1 MRIDDVCEVKEDN
14 KQLQSVDKA
23 VIFVGLTTYVSRNSC
38 KQCIHKKEKDEE
50 R

>member
-23 VIFVGLTTYVSRNSC
+23 EISLRLTCYVPINC
-38 KQCIHKKEKDEE
+38 KQGIHKKEKDEE